1 MNIYDFKAAA
11 IKALNQNRFP
21 GAPYVDA
28 GISIAIGVINDME
41 MPDNEPLGQW
51 ELFEN
56 CSNSGVY
63 CSICHKKVYKE
74 SYANQKYLSKFCP
87 NCGHKMDTKNI
98 KKY

>member
-1 MNIYDFKAAA
+1 MNIDDFKAAA
-11 IKALNQNRFP
+11 TKALNQNRFP

-28 GISIAIGVINDME
+28 GISIAIGVINDMK
-41 MPDNEPLGQW
+41 MPNDESLGQW
-51 ELFEN
+51 ELFKN

-63 CSICHKKVYKE
+63 CSICHKKIYKE

-87 NCGHKMDTKNI
+87 NCGHPMDTVNI